1 MEDDVCYVTTPEL
14 LLKKQI
20 LGLQTYVDKD
30 DNIVE
35 IVEVFGQV
43 KAIQDNKVI
52 IEGDVWSQK
61 ESDEEMEIK
70 QVSDYSFPFDS
81 ENYWHADEGEYKTIL
96 SGQTVSNVDV
106 LTQWRVTA

>member
-1 MEDDVCYVTTPEL
+1 MEDDVCFVTKPEL

-20 LGLQTYVDKD
+20 LGLLTHVDKEG
-30 DNIVE
+30 NIVE
-35 IVEVFGQV
+35 IVEVHGHV
-43 KAIQDNKVI
+43 TAIKDNKVI

-70 QVSDYSFPFDS
+70 QVSDYSLPFGS

-96 SGQTVSNVDV
+96 SGQTVSKIDV